1 MPDELVQANI
11 RRFAETVKPR
21 LRIATGAPAPL

>member
-1 MPDELVQANI
+1 MPDDLVQANI

-21 LRIATGAPAPL
+21 LRVAAGAPSPV